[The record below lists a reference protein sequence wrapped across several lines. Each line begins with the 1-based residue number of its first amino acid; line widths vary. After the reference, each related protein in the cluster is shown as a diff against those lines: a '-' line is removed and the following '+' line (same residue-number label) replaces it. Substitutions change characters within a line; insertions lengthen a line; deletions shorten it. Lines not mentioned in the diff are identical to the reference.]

1 MAVRSV
7 LIPGGAGFVGANLA
21 IHLKASLESVEVTA
35 FDNLKRRGSE
45 QNLPRLR
52 EAGVT
57 FVHGDIRDRDDFD
70 GLPTFDLLI
79 DCSAEASVQA
89 GLDGAPDY
97 LLQTNLV
104 GTLNLLELARR
115 ADAAFLF
122 LSTSRVYPIE
132 SLSKAAYQEGVS
144 RLSWRPE
151 LDIVGLSS
159 AGVSEEF
166 SLEGVRSLY
175 GASKLAGEL
184 ILSEYANAYGMPAM
198 INRCGVIAGPWQMG
212 RVDQGVVALWVARH
226 EFQRSLRYIGY
237 GGTGKQ
243 VRDVLHVRDLA
254 DLVIRQI
261 EKLSTWNATPF
272 NVGGG
277 SEVSF
282 SLLELTALCQEATG
296 NQIEI
301 GTVPETSAVDIPIY
315 ITDNARVSQAFDWAP
330 TTRVEEIVADVQRW
344 VAKHRSVLVNLIP

>member
-1 MAVRSV
+1 MAVRSI
-7 LIPGGAGFVGANLA
+7 LIPGGAGFVGSNLA
-21 IHLKASLESVEVTA
+21 IHLKGCFESVEITA

-52 EAGVT
+52 EAGVA
-57 FVHGDIRDRDDFD
+57 FVHGDIRDRDDFE
-70 GLPTFDLLI
+70 GIPAFDLVI

-89 GLDGAPDY
+89 GMDGAPDY

-115 ADAAFLF
+115 ANAAFLF

-132 SLSKAAYQEGVS
+132 SLSNAAYEEGAS
-144 RLSWRPE
+144 RLSWRPD

-159 AGVSEEF
+159 AGISEEF

-184 ILSEYANAYGMPAM
+184 ILAEYANAYGMPAM

-254 DLVIRQI
+254 DLVVRQI
-261 EKLSTWNATPF
+261 EKLSSWNATAF

-277 SEVSF
+277 SDVSF
-282 SLLELTALCQEATG
+282 SLLELTALCREATG

-301 GTVPETSAVDIPIY
+301 GKVPETSAVDIPIY
-315 ITDNARVSQAFDWAP
+315 ITDNARVSQAFGWVP
-330 TTRVEEIVADVQRW
+330 TTKVEEIVADVQGW
-344 VAKHRSVLVNLIP
+344 IAQHKSVLVDLIP

>member
-1 MAVRSV
+1 MSFRAI

-21 IHLKASLESVEVTA
+21 IMLKAQLESVEITA

-52 EAGVT
+52 EAGVA
-57 FVHGDIRDRDDFD
+57 FVHGDIRNRDDFD
-70 GLPTFDLLI
+70 GLAAFDLLI

-89 GLDGAPDY
+89 GLDGEPDY

-115 ADAAFLF
+115 SDAAFLF

-132 SLSKAAYQEGVS
+132 TLSNAPYQEEVS
-144 RLSWRPE
+144 RLAWQT
-151 LDIVGLSS
+151 DIDIPGLSA
-159 AGVSEEF
+159 AGVSERF
-166 SLEGVRSLY
+166 SLEGARSLY

-184 ILSEYANAYGMPAM
+184 ILTEYANSYGMPAL

-212 RVDQGVVALWVARH
+212 KLDQGVVALWVARH
-226 EFQRSLRYIGY
+226 EFERPLRYIGY

-254 DLVIRQI
+254 DLVVRQM
-261 EKLSTWNATPF
+261 KDLSHWDARPF

-277 SEVSF
+277 KAVSF
-282 SLLELTALCQEATG
+282 SLLELTALCQTATG
-296 NQIEI
+296 KEVPI
-301 GTVPETSAVDIPIY
+301 GSVAETSPVDIPIY
-315 ITDNARVSQAFDWAP
+315 LTDNTRVSQAFDWSP
-330 TTRVEEIVADVQRW
+330 TIGLEAIVADVQAW
-344 VAKHRSVLVNLIP
+344 LSQHRSVLAGLIS